1 MAPTNPHS
9 PDLPSGGRVTG
20 AGHHRPTPNRR
31 PPSGAHSRLSSPS
44 AAGHAVA
51 EPAITVVVPS
61 DPPILT
67 PDVATVLLRILLRGA
82 DRGPTASAPDL
93 GGGRTSATPVHLG
106 SQQSRRAL

>member
-1 MAPTNPHS
+1 MAPTNPPS
-9 PDLPSGGRVTG
+9 PDRPYGGRVTG
-20 AGHHRPTPNRR
+20 GGHHRPTPNRR

-67 PDVATVLLRILLRGA
+67 LDVATVLLRILLRGA
-82 DRGPTASAPDL
+82 DRDPTASAPDL
-93 GGGRTSATPVHLG
+93 AGGRTSAIPVQHREE
-106 SQQSRRAL
+106 QSRRAS